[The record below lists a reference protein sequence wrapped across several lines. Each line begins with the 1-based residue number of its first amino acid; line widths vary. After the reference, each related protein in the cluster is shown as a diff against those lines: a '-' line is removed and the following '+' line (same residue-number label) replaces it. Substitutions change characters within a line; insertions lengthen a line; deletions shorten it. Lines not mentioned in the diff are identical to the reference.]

1 MSDETEPA
9 TGDDDQPGTGT
20 ETPPGTGAEQQQEPD
35 WRSEA
40 DHWKGQARKF
50 EDRAKANA
58 KAASELD
65 RLRKE
70 SMTEQE
76 RVVAEAIERAVS
88 ETTAKLSGRL
98 VRSEIKAAV
107 GGRLGVEQVD
117 ALVARLDPAG
127 FLGDDGEVDTG
138 SVAAFV
144 ESILPAPT
152 EPATGPQFPDLG
164 QGARGSTAV
173 PLNGDPLLRQLK
185 AQLGVR

>member
-1 MSDETEPA
+1 MSDETEPEQ
-9 TGDDDQPGTGT
+9 GDDRQQPEQGT
-20 ETPPGTGAEQQQEPD
+20 D

-40 DHWKGQARKF
+40 DRWREAARRA
-50 EDRAKANA
+50 DNRAKSNA
-58 KAASELD
+58 RAAAELEKLQ
-65 RLRKE
+65 RAQ
-70 SMTEQE
+70 MTEQE
-76 RVVAEAIERAVS
+76 RAAAEAFERGVS
-88 ETTAKLSGRL
+88 EATAKLSGRL

-127 FLGDDGEVDTG
+127 FLGDDGEVDTA

-164 QGARGSTAV
+164 QGARGSSAV